1 MDVYI
6 NNVVMTNIN
15 LLYEQ
20 YDLIIKFSLFI
31 IIIFEICYLIG
42 KVYELFF

>member
-15 LLYEQ
+15 RLYEQ

-31 IIIFEICYLIG
+31 VIIFEIYFLIG